1 MRLWLF
7 KCVEKCDVLIDFSWG
22 YLVNGGV
29 VSVLGQFVDVKVVEI
44 IVVVF
49 VVVQMLVEFIVCLLL
64 YVYE

>member
-29 VSVLGQFVDVKVVEI
+29 VSVLG
-44 IVVVF
+44 
-49 VVVQMLVEFIVCLLL
+49 
-64 YVYE
+64 